1 MIDQYLEY
9 IQERKLISDST
20 ISIDLDKFISGE
32 SNKLVIAGLSGSGKS
47 TLCKI
52 LAKKFKAECFETD
65 RCGRKITHKDKH
77 FGAQNPPIK
86 MLKEVFYEGWIKCIK
101 PELKTNKRQVVEG
114 GMVWQ
119 SYIFF
124 PEVRKAIQD
133 YPVIILGHSAL
144 KATWGV
150 MQRLTSKHNLG
161 YSIKKIPLVYERNFI
176 LLSKLLDTFR
186 DERIKHGGN
195 IEQFKIPKL

>member
-1 MIDQYLEY
+1 MIDEYLEY
-9 IQERKLISDST
+9 IQERKLISDTT

-65 RCGRKITHKDKH
+65 RCGNKIVHKGKR
-77 FGAQNPPIK
+77 FGGINPPIK
-86 MLKEVFYEGWIKCIK
+86 MLKELFYEGWIKCIK

-119 SYIFF
+119 GYVFF

-150 MQRLTSKHNLG
+150 MQRITTKHNLA
-161 YSIKKIPLVYERNFI
+161 YSINKIPLVYERNFI

-186 DERIKHGGN
+186 DKRIKHGGN